1 MIYPESMSSYILWTK
16 LTIRGMVLHIEPPC
30 SHRRHR
36 RHRRG
41 LTFGTIWV
49 LVMLVLPEG
58 ADEYTKYTRKVVFR
72 YRIGPPFD
80 SVQLPEKSG

>member
-1 MIYPESMSSYILWTK
+1 MDQTYDSWD
-16 LTIRGMVLHIEPPC
+16 GPPHRATDR
-30 SHRRHR
+30 HRRHHR
-36 RHRRG
+36 HGRHRRG

-49 LVMLVLPEG
+49 LVMPVLPED
-58 ADEYTKYTRKVVFR
+58 ADEYTKYTRKVVFG

>member
-1 MIYPESMSSYILWTK
+1 MDQTYDSWD
-16 LTIRGMVLHIEPPC
+16 GPPHRATE

-80 SVQLPEKSG
+80 SVQLLEKSG